1 MGFNTESLRGLC
13 SDGLWKYAVFWSIKS
28 EKHGILTWEDGYV
41 DKMTKNTRD
50 HYGDPADSDNQIITL
65 TWSNDGQYQSY
76 PFCPIEAA
84 LLRMSSHSYSLGEE
98 IIGKVAIMGRHCWIS
113 SSDLRSTLV
122 YKYHEDWQFQ
132 FAAGIK
138 TVLLVPVIPYGV
150 LHLGSLC
157 MVLESSA
164 LATHMKD
171 LFYKIYNPSIP
182 HNPSATGFGYSNS
195 LKKPAAD
202 VSVDPADVL
211 AHDLFDVINNSAQL
225 FTIEHLSLPHPFT
238 PSEFPMLEDVITGAY
253 NVGLTTCSDETFDA
267 NESDLWTNVNEA
279 PSELTH
285 CKTLVNPDMTNLSFM
300 DKLINSNSKLSCTSV
315 INIQDAD
322 YNNIDDFILAYM
334 AQEYQ
339 EHTCGSTTVLNDDV
353 VTSNSSIHSKMHKD
367 LEAIPK
373 EDLESFMWH
382 GRLKQ
387 QESTSHSLLQANG
400 NKAYSYSHLE
410 TNDYAEF
417 LVDAITNQVGDIPN
431 SYSYHL
437 TDSSTSSETQIQRED
452 HALRF
457 DSSTSCETQIQR
469 EDHALSLEESTIPD
483 PSGGREF
490 SPTSV
495 KEGFMTSKM
504 TVSLPKGINRTMTE
518 ECVGH
523 TIQDMHREISVEIKH
538 EGGKKELHRPRPRDR
553 QLIQDRM
560 KELRE
565 LIPNA
570 SKCSIDALLDKTIT
584 QMLFLQSVSEKAEKL
599 QNKTRNEKFGNEAKK
614 KLENC
619 PLRVEELEEPGHLLI
634 EILCKEYDVFFET
647 AHLFKGLEVSILK
660 GELEHRS
667 DQLWARF
674 VVEASKCSNQMQ
686 ILCPLMHLL
695 QRR

>member
-1 MGFNTESLRGLC
+1 MEVC
-13 SDGLWKYAVFWSIKS
+13 S
-28 EKHGILTWEDGYV
+28 ILVNQKREAW
-41 DKMTKNTRD
+41 MTKNTRD
-50 HYGDPADSDNQIITL
+50 HYGGPADGDNQIITPTPL
-65 TWSNDGQYQSY
+65 TMANIKAIHFAPSRQHY
-76 PFCPIEAA
+76 CACLVIRI
-84 LLRMSSHSYSLGEE
+84 LLEKKLLVKWPLWDKIAGFLPVIFVQLWCTSITKTGNFSLQQE
-98 IIGKVAIMGRHCWIS
+98 
-113 SSDLRSTLV
+113 
-122 YKYHEDWQFQ
+122 F
-132 FAAGIK
+132 
-138 TVLLVPVIPYGV
+138 LLVPVIPYGV

-157 MVLESSA
+157 MPQVLESSA

-182 HNPSATGFGYSNS
+182 HNPSATGFCYSNS
-195 LKKPAAD
+195 LKRPTAD
-202 VSVDPADVL
+202 VSLDPADVL

-253 NVGLTTCSDETFDA
+253 DIGLTTCSDE
-267 NESDLWTNVNEA
+267 SDLWTNVHEA

-285 CKTLVNPDMTNLSFM
+285 CKTLVDPEMKNLSFM

-339 EHTCGSTTVLNDDV
+339 EHTCGSTLVLNDDV
-353 VTSNSSIHSKMHKD
+353 VTSDSSIHSKMHKD
-367 LEAIPK
+367 LEAIPR
-373 EDLESFMWH
+373 EDIESFMWH

-417 LVDAITNQVGDIPN
+417 LVDAITNQVGNIPN
-431 SYSYHL
+431 SCSYHS

-452 HALRF
+452 HALRL
-457 DSSTSCETQIQR
+457 DSSTSCGTQIQR
-469 EDHALSLEESTIPD
+469 EDHALRLEESAIPD
-483 PSGGREF
+483 PFGGREF
-490 SPTSV
+490 SLTSV
-495 KEGFMTSKM
+495 EEGFMTSKM

-518 ECVGH
+518 ECVVH

-667 DQLWARF
+667 GQLWARF